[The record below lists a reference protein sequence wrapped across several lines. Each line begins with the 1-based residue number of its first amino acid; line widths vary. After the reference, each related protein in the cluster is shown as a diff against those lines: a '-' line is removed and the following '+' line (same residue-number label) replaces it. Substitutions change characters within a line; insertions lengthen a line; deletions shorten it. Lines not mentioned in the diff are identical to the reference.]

1 MTHVPK
7 GVIGTYSSFTLEG
20 AWAEERSGLPPAPG
34 GIPDLGFRLYNT
46 KHADDFP
53 APSSRGSVKPADLTY
68 PRSRTRYGMLTSDT
82 WNEASLSYGGG
93 PEALQKALTGR
104 KAFNMTHGGRD
115 MTKAEIAA
123 TFTSTAR
130 EAAISGVQMSATA
143 SAVAAKNA
151 ATVARTNFAP
161 AAGGQGAVFTD
172 KGKRITGVTGEVVKE
187 SADLRY
193 DSVAQRS
200 WLGKPDAGLSV
211 TKAGVRARAPAPPP
225 SLPSPH
231 RTRTPTHA
239 RVRAHAPHLTHARA
253 RAPRHRPQKPPARAE
268 VDWMSPKIG
277 AGEGEVRSPPRAS
290 EGAMHGRFAA
300 YAAPARCT
308 TDVTATLGRPPPGR
322 RVFLDDPISK

>member
-7 GVIGTYSSFTLEG
+7 GVVGTYNSFVLEG

-46 KHADDFP
+46 KYADDYP
-53 APSSRGSVKPADLTY
+53 APSTRGSVKPADLSY
-68 PRSRTRYGMLTSDT
+68 PRSRARYGMLTSET

-93 PEALQKALTGR
+93 PEALQKALTGK

-130 EAAISGVQMSATA
+130 EAAISGVQQSATA
-143 SAVAAKNA
+143 AAMAAKSA

-200 WLGKPDAGLSV
+200 WLGKPDAGLFV
-211 TKAGVRARAPAPPP
+211 TKKGVRRCCW
-225 SLPSPH
+225 
-231 RTRTPTHA
+231 
-239 RVRAHAPHLTHARA
+239 ARA
-253 RAPRHRPQKPPARAE
+253 RPTSTNSRALTQTHTCRTLPRRCPLPAR
-268 VDWMSPKIG
+268 
-277 AGEGEVRSPPRAS
+277 R
-290 EGAMHGRFAA
+290 
-300 YAAPARCT
+300 
-308 TDVTATLGRPPPGR
+308 LPG
-322 RVFLDDPISK
+322 